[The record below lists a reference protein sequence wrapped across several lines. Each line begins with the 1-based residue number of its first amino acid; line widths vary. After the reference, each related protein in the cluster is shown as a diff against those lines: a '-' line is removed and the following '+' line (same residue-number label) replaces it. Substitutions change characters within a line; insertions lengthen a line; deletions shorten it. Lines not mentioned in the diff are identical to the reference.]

1 MRVVARSSCGLA
13 HNGQSQA
20 SSGAD
25 AQATLTGSRTE
36 LNAMETS
43 VVGALAGA
51 VTGVLTTPLDVI
63 KTRMMTQGSS
73 GRYSSIADCASK
85 IAREEGTSAF
95 FKVSGPPACR
105 CVIRKQVSSA
115 VPCVG

>member
-1 MRVVARSSCGLA
+1 MLACKCQARQLWEGS
-13 HNGQSQA
+13 
-20 SSGAD
+20 
-25 AQATLTGSRTE
+25 QATLHGSRTE

-73 GRYSSIADCASK
+73 GRYLSIADCASK
-85 IAREEGTSAF
+85 IAREEGAAAF
-95 FKVSGPPACR
+95 FKAAPRASPCMM
-105 CVIRKQVSSA
+105 CWQVR
-115 VPCVG
+115 GNE

>member
-1 MRVVARSSCGLA
+1 MLLAFGGCWRASARLG
-13 HNGQSQA
+13 N
-20 SSGAD
+20 SGRCP
-25 AQATLTGSRTE
+25 QATLHGSRTE

-73 GRYSSIADCASK
+73 GRYLSIADCASK
-85 IAREEGTSAF
+85 IVREEGAAAF
-95 FKVSGPPACR
+95 FKA
-105 CVIRKQVSSA
+105 SA
-115 VPCVG
+115 PELPHA